1 MWWIN
6 SATDFV
12 DDSVDVVGCYVDD
25 DEVDVVGSD
34 ADDTAVCAVAS

>member
-6 SATDFV
+6 SATDVV

-34 ADDTAVCAVAS
+34 ADDTAVCAVAN

>member
-6 SATDFV
+6 SETDVV

-34 ADDTAVCAVAS
+34 ADDTAVYAVAN